1 LPDDIK
7 VPDLD
12 QLLAL
17 LPHRYPFLLIDRVLE
32 LSKTHIVA
40 VKNVAFNEP
49 YFAGHF
55 PGRPVMPGVLV
66 VESLAQASAVLAL
79 STGAGGSGAFF
90 MLTGIDKLRLRRRV
104 IPGDQLRLEVQLQ
117 RYHRPLWKMHGSA
130 KVGDELAADADLS
143 AMEVS
148 GVSP

>member
-1 LPDDIK
+1 MPWVRGLVRCRIPARRREPALRSAAILETRRRSIPRFPSNQSALPDDIK

-40 VKNVAFNEP
+40 VKNVSFNEP

-55 PGRPVMPGVLV
+55 PGR
-66 VESLAQASAVLAL
+66 
-79 STGAGGSGAFF
+79 
-90 MLTGIDKLRLRRRV
+90 
-104 IPGDQLRLEVQLQ
+104 
-117 RYHRPLWKMHGSA
+117 
-130 KVGDELAADADLS
+130 
-143 AMEVS
+143 
-148 GVSP
+148 